1 MIRKHSARI
10 IKAKNVHTGEIEA
23 YALIGGV
30 YFIAGWEKS
39 YKNPGFSFIGLDD
52 KTVASLFKGR
62 GKYPARFL
70 EYSASFL
77 EYSFGKSIK
86 QLLSKSF
93 IHEWTTKQEVYGV
106 PF

>member
-30 YFIAGWEKS
+30 YFLAGWEKS
-39 YKNPGFSFIGLDD
+39 YKNPVFSFIGLNDE
-52 KTVASLFKGR
+52 TVASLFEER
-62 GKYPARFL
+62 GK
-70 EYSASFL
+70 YSASFL

>member
-10 IKAKNVHTGEIEA
+10 IKAKNVHSGEIEA

-30 YFIAGWEKS
+30 YFLAGWEKS
-39 YKNPGFSFIGLDD
+39 HKNPGFSFIGLDD
-52 KTVASLFKGR
+52 ETVTALFEGR
-62 GKYPARFL
+62 GKY
-70 EYSASFL
+70 SASLL

-93 IHEWTTKQEVYGV
+93 IHEWTTEQEVYGV

>member
-1 MIRKHSARI
+1 MIRKHSARV

-30 YFIAGWEKS
+30 YFLAGWEKP
-39 YKNPGFSFIGLDD
+39 YKNPGFSFIGLNDE
-52 KTVASLFKGR
+52 TVASLFEER
-62 GKYPARFL
+62 GK
-70 EYSASFL
+70 YSASFL

>member
-1 MIRKHSARI
+1 MIRKHSARV

-30 YFIAGWEKS
+30 YFLAGWEKS
-39 YKNPGFSFIGLDD
+39 YKNPGFSFIGLNDE
-52 KTVASLFKGR
+52 TASLFEERVK
-62 GKYPARFL
+62 
-70 EYSASFL
+70 YSASFL

>member
-1 MIRKHSARI
+1 MIRKHSARV

-23 YALIGGV
+23 YALIDGV
-30 YFIAGWEKS
+30 YFLAGWEKS
-39 YKNPGFSFIGLDD
+39 YKNPGFSFIGLND
-52 KTVASLFKGR
+52 KTVASLFEER
-62 GKYPARFL
+62 GK
-70 EYSASFL
+70 YSASFL

>member
-1 MIRKHSARI
+1 MIRKHSARV

-30 YFIAGWEKS
+30 YFLAGWEKS
-39 YKNPGFSFIGLDD
+39 YKNPGFSFIGL
-52 KTVASLFKGR
+52 KYETVASLFEERVK
-62 GKYPARFL
+62 
-70 EYSASFL
+70 YSASFL
-77 EYSFGKSIK
+77 EYLFGKSIK

>member
-1 MIRKHSARI
+1 MIRKHSARV

-30 YFIAGWEKS
+30 YFLAGWEKS
-39 YKNPGFSFIGLDD
+39 YKNPGFSFIGLNYE
-52 KTVASLFKGR
+52 TVASLFEERVK
-62 GKYPARFL
+62 
-70 EYSASFL
+70 YSASFL
-77 EYSFGKSIK
+77 EYLFGKSIK